1 VCSIAG
7 SLFLTFYVAD
17 ATLLNRRLIH
27 YLTKGV
33 TLWPE
38 EAFANLRGRWRLREQ
53 VVAEL
58 GPRDAFDNLRRD
70 LRAIAAAI
78 AAKFKP
84 RSTTAE
90 PTEEIPPT
98 ELLLDYLDIDLIAR
112 RTEIIGGLIYY
123 PFVVISLLI
132 ISRSGIFDHWT
143 WPLPLLILLGFNA
156 GYAVFSA
163 VYLRRTA
170 ERARQSALQRLNDRL
185 MAYTAAG
192 HGDEKEAKT
201 IRETANLIRAEDRGA
216 FAAVSQHP
224 LAGALLLPSGSAG
237 IWILLQYFPRLFS

>member
-1 VCSIAG
+1 MMLLGWPSVPARGAWARYWDIFFVVCSIAG

-17 ATLLNRRLIH
+17 VTLLNRRLIH

-58 GPRDAFDNLRRD
+58 DPQDA
-70 LRAIAAAI
+70 
-78 AAKFKP
+78 
-84 RSTTAE
+84 AE

-98 ELLLDYLDIDLIAR
+98 ELLVDYLDIDLIAR
-112 RTEIIGGLIYY
+112 RTDIVGGLIYY
-123 PFVVISLLI
+123 PLVVISLLI

-216 FAAVSQHP
+216 FAAISQHP